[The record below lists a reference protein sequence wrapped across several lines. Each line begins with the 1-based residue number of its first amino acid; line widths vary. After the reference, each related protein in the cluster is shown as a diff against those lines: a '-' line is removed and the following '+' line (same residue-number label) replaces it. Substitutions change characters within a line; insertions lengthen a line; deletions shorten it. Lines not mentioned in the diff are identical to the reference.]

1 MKNVTKYQ
9 IKLIT
14 EDTTDAVKL
23 VQLLTSSLS
32 TISQVPIVKNDCYIL
47 NMTHNERTNLVS

>member
-1 MKNVTKYQ
+1 MDENVTKHQ

-47 NMTHNERTNLVS
+47 NMTHNE